1 LEVKR
6 AALLQQYRP
15 QAEADAD
22 FHECAQSAP
31 AALDLTQCLLPG
43 AYTLQRNG
51 GIVRVIDLNE
61 GQQLVSSH
69 PISSVRR
76 CTILRAR
83 QRDIIR
89 LEYTVAGSAR
99 SLELTAN
106 HAVKVL
112 QRGRRAAGQLPAG
125 DIRVG
130 DKLFT
135 RTSFAVIQSVEL
147 IERNTEVTEI
157 EFSDAASTMFVA
169 EGEELAEQHF
179 IEVYGELAPPCRD
192 DYVKVLRFRRFD
204 DFGRLPNS
212 PGLRLCKNQLERA
225 GFSVDSN
232 LHRGQMY
239 VGAHLAR
246 RVLDV
251 VHSGRV
257 QMTASSIIVSRQ
269 FEHAV
274 LDAVKHDLA
283 PARRNFLVGQMDLAY
298 FLNEEPLDL
307 TRVHSLWFTDQEL
320 SLRALNGNGTPPE
333 HRAEGSDAVLVITV
347 ERTFINIRELQ
358 PEDDGS
364 VVTRSDHVTTRGRPL
379 PRAHRPLTLRN
390 PGPT

>member
-1 LEVKR
+1 VKR
-6 AALLQQYRP
+6 AALLQQYGT
-15 QAEADAD
+15 QAKADVD
-22 FHECAQSAP
+22 FHEYAQSAP

-43 AYTLQRNG
+43 AYTLQCNE

-61 GQQLVSSH
+61 GQQLVSSR

-76 CTILRAR
+76 CTIQRAR
-83 QRDIIR
+83 QRDIMHLRCI
-89 LEYTVAGSAR
+89 VAGSAR
-99 SLELTAN
+99 SLQLTAN

-112 QRGRRAAGQLPAG
+112 QRGCRAVGQLPAG
-125 DIRVG
+125 DIRPG
-130 DKLFT
+130 DKLCT
-135 RTSFAVIQSVEL
+135 RTSFAVIQSVEP
-147 IERNTEVTEI
+147 IERNTGVTEI
-157 EFSDAASTMFVA
+157 EFTDSASTMFVA

-179 IEVYGELAPPCRD
+179 VEVYGELAPPSRD
-192 DYVKVLRFRRFD
+192 DYVKVLKFKRFD
-204 DFGRLPNS
+204 DFGQLHYS
-212 PGLRLCKNQLERA
+212 PGLRLCKDQLERA

-232 LHRGQMY
+232 LPRGQMY

-251 VHSGRV
+251 VHRGRV

-283 PARRNFLVGQMDLAY
+283 PARHNFLVGQMDLAY
-298 FLNEEPLDL
+298 FLNKEPLDL
-307 TRVHSLWFTDQEL
+307 RRVHSLWFTDQEL
-320 SLRALNGNGTPPE
+320 SLRALSGNGTPPN
-333 HRAEGSDAVLVITV
+333 HMAEGSDAVLVITV

-358 PEDDGS
+358 PEDDES
-364 VVTRSDHVTTRGRPL
+364 VVTMSDHVTTRGRPL
-379 PRAHRPLTLRN
+379 PRAHRPLTLRS